1 MKKIVS
7 GGQTGVDRGALD
19 ACLAKKFPCGGWCP
33 ETRQAE
39 DGVLDEKYPLEPLKG
54 AGYHQRTRQ
63 NVIDSDAT
71 VLIYYQEIQLKGGT
85 ELTLKTC
92 IKQTKPYLLIDSS
105 VIAVETASQMLVDF
119 VNRHQIQILNFAGPR
134 ASGVPTIQHY
144 TEQVVK
150 KFIDFY

>member
-19 ACLAKKFPCGGWCP
+19 ACLAKNFPCGGWCP

-39 DGVLDEKYPLEPLKG
+39 DGILDEKYPLEPLKG
-54 AGYHQRTRQ
+54 AGYRQRTRQ